1 MVAPPSVPDERLSDW
16 RPVDDSTETPFDTPG
31 VTVSARVVLFE
42 DDALRTAVRDR
53 IGVDRLWRFFLAA
66 RLSVSPT
73 PPVPGAL
80 RGLVATRA
88 GRDFADR
95 LETRGFVDI
104 DRAERRSL
112 RVGDD
117 DATLFRYDARCHVE
131 GVTLS
136 VDGWLA
142 TWVPDRDVRLAGGA
156 YPTGVGDAAEPDT
169 AAALRDALDPAAFR
183 SELFELIRGTG

>member
-16 RPVDDSTETPFDTPG
+16 RQIDDSTETPFDAPG
-31 VTVSARVVLFE
+31 VTVSARLRLFA
-42 DDALRTAVRDR
+42 DDTLRTAIQDR
-53 IGVDRLWRFFLAA
+53 AGVDRMWRFFLAA

-73 PPVPGAL
+73 PPVPGTL

-88 GRDFADR
+88 GHDFADR
-95 LETRGFVDI
+95 LDARGFTDV
-104 DRAERRSL
+104 DRAERRSF

-117 DATLFRYDARCHVE
+117 DATLFRYDALCQIE

-136 VDGWLA
+136 IDGWLA

-156 YPTGVGDAAEPDT
+156 YPTAIVDAADPDA
-169 AAALRDALDPAAFR
+169 AAALRDTLDPAAFR
-183 SELFELIRGTG
+183 SELFDLLRETG